1 MNVSVR
7 TGGPAPR
14 SAGRRLVGT
23 ALVGVASFV
32 IGASRLGL
40 STTVFLA
47 ATTVV
52 VGVGGVRGWSWY
64 WSHKRASSISLAC
77 GELVATATNG
87 SQVGE
92 LRVLTDHLTW
102 ITPGANE
109 LLINESQI
117 RSANLRRLPL
127 VGATE
132 MTLIMCDG
140 TELSLTITAP
150 MKSVLRSLSTNDN

>member
-1 MNVSVR
+1 M
-7 TGGPAPR
+7 
-14 SAGRRLVGT
+14 
-23 ALVGVASFV
+23 
-32 IGASRLGL
+32 
-40 STTVFLA
+40 
-47 ATTVV
+47 
-52 VGVGGVRGWSWY
+52 
-64 WSHKRASSISLAC
+64 
-77 GELVATATNG
+77 
-87 SQVGE
+87 GE